1 MVEHVTVLHIH
12 PQMLPLTIYN
22 LKAWISRA
30 AKVTWEIIPITM
42 RCPWTAS
49 AFKHKS
55 NISPPTDSYMM
66 STPLGNS
73 FFRT

>member
-1 MVEHVTVLHIH
+1 
-12 PQMLPLTIYN
+12 MLQLTIYK
-22 LKAWISRA
+22 LKYMDLKGCQ
-30 AKVTWEIIPITM
+30 KVTWEIMPITM

-55 NISPPTDSYMM
+55 NISPPTDSYMI